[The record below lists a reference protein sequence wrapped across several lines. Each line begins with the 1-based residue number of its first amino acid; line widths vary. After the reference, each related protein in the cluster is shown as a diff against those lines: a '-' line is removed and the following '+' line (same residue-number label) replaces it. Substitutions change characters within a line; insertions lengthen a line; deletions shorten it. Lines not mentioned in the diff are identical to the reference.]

1 MVYGLGIESSCDETS
16 IAIVGDGNK
25 LISLQI
31 HSQIENHAPFRG
43 VVPELASRAHLEKIN
58 LLLENTLKESG
69 LEIKDLTYVAVTTH
83 PGLMGSLMIGAQ
95 LARCISLVYDLPII
109 SINHLEAHLA
119 VIGLEVEFPEF
130 PVLGV
135 LLSGGNSSV
144 YIYHGYGNLELI
156 GDTKDDALG
165 EAFDKVSS
173 LLGLPYPGGPYVEQE
188 ARIYASAQNPK
199 MPSLF
204 PKLLKESGPS
214 QIEFSFSGLKTAVL
228 YHIRN
233 NPKQIDLGQI
243 CFDFQNSAF
252 ELVLRNVKKAVQKTG
267 IQRVIFAGG
276 VLANGI
282 LRDRIEVESRLE
294 NWSHYYPKKKIY
306 CTDNGAMV
314 ACLGYYLWKEGAFA
328 PLDFPVSPKT
338 KMNQKP

>member
-16 IAIVGDGNK
+16 IAIVGDGKK
-25 LISLQI
+25 LIALQI

-58 LLLENTLKESG
+58 LLLENALKESG

-95 LARCISLVYDLPII
+95 LARCLSLVFDLPII
-109 SINHLEAHLA
+109 AINHLEAHLA
-119 VIGLEVEFPEF
+119 VIGLEIDFPEF

-188 ARIYASAQNPK
+188 ARAYATAQNLK

-233 NPKQIDLGQI
+233 NPNQIDLGQV

-267 IQRVIFAGG
+267 IERVIFAGG

-282 LRDRIEVESRLE
+282 LRDRIEAQSRLE